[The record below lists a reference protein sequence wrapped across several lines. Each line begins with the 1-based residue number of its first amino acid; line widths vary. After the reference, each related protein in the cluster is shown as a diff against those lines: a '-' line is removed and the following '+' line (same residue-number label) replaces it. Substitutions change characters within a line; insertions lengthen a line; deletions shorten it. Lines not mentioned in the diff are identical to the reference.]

1 MPSDLIVEKQG
12 RVTIATLN
20 RPHRRNAL
28 TVSMAGELQ
37 QVVAD
42 FGADPE
48 QRVMIITGAGE
59 QAFCSGADL
68 LEVRDRMTSGEAL
81 PMTPEQDISDIAKCE
96 KPVIA
101 AINGLAIG
109 GGLEIAL
116 CCDFRLAVEES
127 WFGLPEVERGF
138 IAGIAAVCLP
148 RMMPIGDVMELMLV
162 GDRLPAADAL
172 RLGLIQRI
180 FPREELMAEAM
191 KRAEKMC
198 RLSPAAL
205 WGTKQVIRY
214 WRNVMMDEQH
224 AYYQQVV
231 QKVFESRELE
241 EGLDAFNTKRQAD
254 FKTAATGAS

>member
-1 MPSDLIVEKQG
+1 MPSELIVDKQG

-37 QVVAD
+37 AAITE
-42 FGADPE
+42 FRADPE
-48 QRVMIITGAGE
+48 QRVLIITGAGE

-68 LEVRDRMTSGEAL
+68 LEMRDRMTTGEAL

-116 CCDFRLAVEES
+116 CCDFRLAVEEA

-138 IAGIAAVCLP
+138 IAGIAAVTLP

-162 GDRLPAADAL
+162 GGRLSAPDAH
-172 RLGLIQRI
+172 RLGLVQHV
-180 FPREELMAEAM
+180 FPRKDLMAEAM

-224 AYYQQVV
+224 EHYRQIVRR
-231 QKVFESRELE
+231 VFESRELE
-241 EGLDAFNTKRQAD
+241 EGLDAFSAKRQANFD
-254 FKTAATGAS
+254 KV